1 MLHAEGDNFTFW
13 GSGRYLEHGQALL
26 EQGVEGGLQPD
37 GQILEELI
45 KCLCRKEMHGSAYK
59 AVTETMKVCASH
71 VLVVMMTR
79 GGLVPWAGFSSNK
92 CW

>member
-1 MLHAEGDNFTFW
+1 M
-13 GSGRYLEHGQALL
+13 EHGQTLL

-71 VLVVMMTR
+71 VLLVKLFI
-79 GGLVPWAGFSSNK
+79 GGIAPWAGVSQQQVLVNLDVVVLSIRPDA
-92 CW
+92 